1 MHQLIL
7 SCSLSKTSKS
17 AVLAQHLCDA
27 VTSIGDDCTL
37 MDLRKIEL
45 PFCDAASCYEHPN
58 VKKIQQAIA
67 DADAVTIATPI
78 YNYETGGATRNLIA
92 LTGQAWLGKTVG
104 FICAA
109 GGQGSY
115 MAVMSLTNSLMLDFR
130 CLIVPRF
137 VYATGAS
144 FTDGNLTD
152 DDVASRVKE
161 LAQELH
167 RIATALPA
175 DTLPKT

>member
-1 MHQLIL
+1 MGQLIV

-27 VTSIGDDCTL
+27 VTSLGDDCDL

-45 PFCDAASCYEHPN
+45 PFCDAVSCYEHPN
-58 VKKIQQAIA
+58 VQKMRQAIA
-67 DADAVTIATPI
+67 GADAVTIATPI

-92 LTGQAWLGKTVG
+92 LTGQAWLGKTIG

-115 MAVMSLTNSLMLDFR
+115 MAVMSLANSLMLDFR
-130 CLIVPRF
+130 CLVGPRF
-137 VYATGAS
+137 VYATDAS

-152 DDVASRVKE
+152 DEVASRVTE

-167 RIATALPA
+167 RIAAALPV
-175 DTLPKT
+175 DTLPTK